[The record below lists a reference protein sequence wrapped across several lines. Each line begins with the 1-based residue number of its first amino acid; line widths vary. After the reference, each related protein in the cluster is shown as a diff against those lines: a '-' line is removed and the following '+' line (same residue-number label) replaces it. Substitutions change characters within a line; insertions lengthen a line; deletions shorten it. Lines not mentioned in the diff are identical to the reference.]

1 MRVTH
6 TKNSRR
12 DFQKLSLDL
21 QEIAEKQFNFFI
33 NNPTHPSLGIKK
45 IQGTENI
52 WEGRITKSIRFS
64 FQIYEDIYIIRRI
77 GRHDEVLKKPF

>member
-1 MRVTH
+1 MKVAH

-12 DFQKLSLDL
+12 DFQKLSSDL
-21 QEIAEKQFNFFI
+21 QEIAEKQFKIFI

-45 IQGTENI
+45 IQGTEDI

-64 FQIYEDIYIIRRI
+64 FEIYKDIYIIRRI
-77 GRHDEVLKKPF
+77 GRHDEVLGRP